1 MPKRILTLEDLV
13 AFCKNEKIHRFDAQ
27 ENGQQIC
34 VRVDNIAT
42 FEEVSE
48 QNSDG
53 FMHLLFKVC
62 HAGENR
68 NMSNISKNNLEKYK
82 NTINYR
88 PVLASIVT
96 SPDDASVLDFNSHD
110 IEIDDNGNPI
120 YIEKQVGC
128 FTADEPFLKYDEQND
143 KTYLMAHAVI
153 PEEYTATADII
164 RRKGGTKVSCE
175 IGIDTM
181 QYNEET
187 GILDIIDF
195 SFLGVCLL
203 GDHVTEG
210 MAGARADIESI
221 SDFSAENNSVVNK
234 SNNEFNDTLV
244 ETLKK
249 LNETLE
255 KFNDKNDSD
264 KKGGE
269 DQMNKFEELLE
280 LYELTADEIEFE
292 VEGLSDEELEA
303 AFNEAFGDAEEF
315 KKKKKKCSEENPDDK
330 DEDFAGCGT
339 KKKKKKCDADDNEE
353 EENDDEDFAGCGTKK
368 KKKKC
373 SEEEENENEEE
384 FAGCGGK
391 KKKKRCSINT
401 EDNTIEFELSHDD
414 IRMALYGLLESDS
427 DEDSYSWVCEVYDTY
442 FIYQKETYSD
452 NGYEYKYYKQSYSKD
467 GDNVS
472 LSGDAVEVFSTFVT
486 ESERTALDMMRTQ
499 YEELKKFHD
508 DTIAAQEQSQK
519 DEIFNDEKYSI
530 LAENEKFAELK
541 KDSAKF
547 SVSEIEEKCKVIF
560 AEEVMAKGNYSAS
573 GEHSENKPK
582 KIGFNFNEK
591 PKKAQAYAGLFN
603 D

>member
-244 ETLKK
+244 EALKK

-255 KFNDKNDSD
+255 KFNDTNPD

-280 LYELTADEIEFE
+280 LYELTAEEIEFE
-292 VEGLSDEELEA
+292 VEGLSDEDLEA
-303 AFNEAFGDAEEF
+303 KFTEVYGDAEEF
-315 KKKKKKCSEENPDDK
+315 KKKKKCAEENPEGEPEPE
-330 DEDFAGCGT
+330 EDFAGCGT
-339 KKKKKKCDADDNEE
+339 KKKKK
-353 EENDDEDFAGCGTKK
+353 
-368 KKKKC
+368 
-373 SEEEENENEEE
+373 
-384 FAGCGGK
+384 
-391 KKKKRCSINT
+391 RCSINE
-401 EDNTIEFELSHDD
+401 EDNTIEFELSFDE
-414 IRMALYGLLESDS
+414 IRMALYSLINGDVN
-427 DEDSYSWVCEVYDTY
+427 EDSYSWICEVYDDH
-442 FIYQKETYSD
+442 FVYQKETWTGD
-452 NGYEYKYYKQSYSKD
+452 TYECKYYKQSYSKD
-467 GDNVS
+467 RENVS

-486 ESERTALDMMRTQ
+486 ESEKTALDMMRTQ

>member
-128 FTADEPFLKYDEQND
+128 FTADEPFLKYDEEND

-292 VEGLSDEELEA
+292 VEGLSDEDLEA
-303 AFNEAFGDAEEF
+303 KFTEVYGDAEEF
-315 KKKKKKCSEENPDDK
+315 KKKKKCAEENP
-330 DEDFAGCGT
+330 EGEPEPEGDFAGCGT
-339 KKKKKKCDADDNEE
+339 KKKKK
-353 EENDDEDFAGCGTKK
+353 
-368 KKKKC
+368 
-373 SEEEENENEEE
+373 
-384 FAGCGGK
+384 
-391 KKKKRCSINT
+391 RCSINT
-401 EDNTIEFELSHDD
+401 DDNTIEFELSFDE
-414 IRMALYGLLESDS
+414 IRMALYSLINSDVN
-427 DEDSYSWVCEVYDTY
+427 EDSYSWICEVYDGY
-442 FIYQKETYSD
+442 FVYQKETWTGD
-452 NGYEYKYYKQSYSKD
+452 TYECKYYKQSYSKD
-467 GDNVS
+467 GENVS

-486 ESERTALDMMRTQ
+486 ESEKTALDMMRTQ

-547 SVSEIEEKCKVIF
+547 SASEIEEKCKVIF

>member
-1 MPKRILTLEDLV
+1 MSKRILTLEDLV
-13 AFCKNEKIHRFDAQ
+13 TFCKNEKIHRFNAQ

-42 FEEVSE
+42 FEEMSD

-53 FMHLLFKVC
+53 FMHLMFKVC

-68 NMSNISKNNLEKYK
+68 NQSNISKVNLEKYK

-203 GDHVTEG
+203 GDHVIEG

-221 SDFSAENNSVVNK
+221 SDFSTENNSIVNK
-234 SNNEFNDTLV
+234 SNNEFNNTLV

-315 KKKKKKCSEENPDDK
+315 KKKKKRCSEEGDK
-330 DEDFAGCGT
+330 S
-339 KKKKKKCDADDNEE
+339 
-353 EENDDEDFAGCGTKK
+353 DDEDFAGCGT
-368 KKKKC
+368 
-373 SEEEENENEEE
+373 
-384 FAGCGGK
+384 K

-401 EDNTIEFELSHDD
+401 EDNTIEFELSFDE
-414 IRMALYGLLESDS
+414 IRMALYSLINGDIHS
-427 DEDSYSWVCEVYDTY
+427 DSYSWICEVYDGNFVYQTESWINDTY
-442 FIYQKETYSD
+442 EC
-452 NGYEYKYYKQSYSKD
+452 KYYKQSYSKD
-467 GDNVS
+467 GENVS

-486 ESERTALDMMRTQ
+486 ESEKTALDMMRTQ

-530 LAENEKFAELK
+530 LAENEKFVELK
-541 KDSAKF
+541 KESAKF
-547 SVSEIEEKCKVIF
+547 SISEIEEKCKVIF